1 MNATHFAK
9 ACGLMLVA
17 ALFAGPGFIPH
28 AAAQER
34 AYFIDLNTRTATELG
49 SLGGGHT
56 LPRAL
61 NDAGQVVGASSI
73 TSGGASHAFITGP
86 NGKGMRDLG
95 TLGGSYSH
103 AVDINDAGQVVGYN
117 NSSTGA
123 SHAFITAANGMNM
136 QNLFTLSKA
145 GSSADG
151 INDAGQVV
159 GSFAEH
165 NGFPEG
171 EHAFIT
177 GPNGEGMMDI
187 AGVGWGFI
195 RPSSIN
201 ATGQV
206 AGSAGDPP
214 DRPFITGENGVGI
227 RDIAGLPNH
236 PYVAHATAIN
246 DAGRVAGGYLT
257 DANVPRSY
265 VTGPDGV
272 GITELATLGGDWN
285 FALGINNAGQVVG
298 DSDILGGGASH
309 AFITGPNGEGM
320 TDLNSLVDLPDG
332 VGVIPEPETYAMF
345 LAGLVLIGFMSRPK
359 RLLVRRALETI
370 AVAGWR
376 YVEPSAVVP
385 LLFCC
390 LLLRTPAKLRSGLRT
405 ITVLQMHL
413 CAG

>member
-1 MNATHFAK
+1 MMTIHRIQARR
-9 ACGLMLVA
+9 LMLAVA
-17 ALFAGPGFIPH
+17 FSAGLGFIPH

-34 AYFIDLNTRTATELG
+34 AYLVDLNTRTATELG

-86 NGKGMRDLG
+86 NGKGMRDVG
-95 TLGGSYSH
+95 TLGGSYSD
-103 AVDINDAGQVVGYN
+103 ALGINDAGQVVGYSN
-117 NSSTGA
+117 TSASS
-123 SHAFITAANGMNM
+123 SHAFITAANGVNM
-136 QNLFTLSKA
+136 RNLFTSNKA
-145 GSSADG
+145 GSSASG

-165 NGFPEG
+165 NGFPG
-171 EHAFIT
+171 GDHGFIT

-187 AGVGWGFI
+187 ASVGWGFI

-227 RDIAGLPNH
+227 RDIAGLPSH

-246 DAGRVAGGYLT
+246 DAGRVAGAYLT
-257 DANVPRSY
+257 DGIESRSY
-265 VTGPDGV
+265 ITGPDGV
-272 GITELATLGGDWN
+272 GITELATLGGGSI

-298 DSDILGGGASH
+298 GSDIPGGRASH

-320 TDLNSLVDLPDG
+320 SDLNSLVDLPGGIILTEAVDINNAG
-332 VGVIPEPETYAMF
+332 QVVAIGVIPEPGTYAMF
-345 LAGLVLIGFMSRPK
+345 LAGLGLLGFMARRQ
-359 RLLVRRALETI
+359 RLLI
-370 AVAGWR
+370 
-376 YVEPSAVVP
+376 
-385 LLFCC
+385 
-390 LLLRTPAKLRSGLRT
+390 
-405 ITVLQMHL
+405 
-413 CAG
+413 